1 MIKIEQIVKPFNSGF
16 SAVSIKY
23 LLEDL
28 QKRYLVNIEP
38 NITIVDAVKEKDNY
52 FILVKIP
59 SESNTEYKS
68 DQIFYDVIIE
78 LLPPNNS
85 YLSNESVRDYDVRVY
100 SNCPSFTYTFTY
112 VYYKKDAL
120 IRMPKGA
127 YTRKAL
133 SKVPKTRNPLLLFG
147 IEKTLWF
154 AICYLDKNRLFKRSN
169 LEALVKDDSKLKD
182 LIKEHKIIGQ
192 DQKLEEVLARTKKFS
207 TIKKK
212 EKKIDDR
219 IKEKNIK
226 KLGKT
231 SPKKENIE
239 HLRSR
244 LAADLSSDLN
254 RPDIRKSTLKS
265 SLKSGLSK
273 KK

>member
-23 LLEDL
+23 LLENL

-38 NITIVDAVKEKDNY
+38 NVTTVDAVKEKDNY

-68 DQIFYDVIIE
+68 DKIFYDVIIE
-78 LLPPNNS
+78 LSPPNKS
-85 YLSNESVRDYDVRVY
+85 YLNNESVRDYDARVY

-120 IRMPKGA
+120 IKMPKGA

-133 SKVPKTRNPLLLFG
+133 SKAPKVRNPLLLFG

-154 AICYLDKNRLFKRSN
+154 AICYIDKNKLFRRSN
-169 LEALVKDDSKLKD
+169 LEALIKDDSKLKD

-192 DQKLEEVLARTKKFS
+192 DQKLEEVMARTKKFS

-212 EKKIDDR
+212 ENKIDDR
-219 IKEKNIK
+219 IKEKDIK
-226 KLGKT
+226 KIGKT

-239 HLRSR
+239 NLRSR

-254 RPDIRKSTLKS
+254 KPDIRKSTLKS

>member
-23 LLEDL
+23 LLENL

-38 NITIVDAVKEKDNY
+38 NVTTVDAVKEKDNY

-68 DQIFYDVIIE
+68 DKIFYDVIIE

-85 YLSNESVRDYDVRVY
+85 YLNNESVRDYDVRVY

-120 IRMPKGA
+120 IKMPKGA

-133 SKVPKTRNPLLLFG
+133 SKAPKVRNPLLLFG

-154 AICYLDKNRLFKRSN
+154 AICYIDKNKLFKRSN

-192 DQKLEEVLARTKKFS
+192 DQKLEEVMARTKKFS

-212 EKKIDDR
+212 ENKIDDR
-219 IKEKNIK
+219 IKEKDIK
-226 KLGKT
+226 KIGKT

-239 HLRSR
+239 NLRSR

-254 RPDIRKSTLKS
+254 KPDIRKSTLKS

>member
-23 LLEDL
+23 LLENL

-38 NITIVDAVKEKDNY
+38 NITTVDAIKEKDNY

-68 DQIFYDVIIE
+68 DKIFYDVIIE
-78 LLPPNNS
+78 LSPPNKS
-85 YLSNESVRDYDVRVY
+85 YLNNESVRDYDVRVY

-120 IRMPKGA
+120 IKMPKGA

-133 SKVPKTRNPLLLFG
+133 SKAPKVRNPLLLFG

-154 AICYLDKNRLFKRSN
+154 AICYIDKNRLFKRSN
-169 LEALVKDDSKLKD
+169 LEALIKDDSKLKD

-192 DQKLEEVLARTKKFS
+192 DQKLEEVMARTKKFS

-212 EKKIDDR
+212 ENKIDDR
-219 IKEKNIK
+219 IKEKDIK
-226 KLGKT
+226 KIGKT

-239 HLRSR
+239 NLRSR
-244 LAADLSSDLN
+244 LATDLSSDLN
-254 RPDIRKSTLKS
+254 KPDIRKSTLKS

>member
-23 LLEDL
+23 LLENL

-38 NITIVDAVKEKDNY
+38 NITTIDAIKEKDNY
-52 FILVKIP
+52 FILVKVP

-68 DQIFYDVIIE
+68 DKIFYDVIIE

-85 YLSNESVRDYDVRVY
+85 YLNNESVRDYDVRVY

-120 IRMPKGA
+120 IKMPKGA

-133 SKVPKTRNPLLLFG
+133 SKAPKVRNPLLLFG

-154 AICYLDKNRLFKRSN
+154 AICYIDKNKLFKRSN

-192 DQKLEEVLARTKKFS
+192 DQKLEEVMARTKKFS

-212 EKKIDDR
+212 ENKIDDR
-219 IKEKNIK
+219 IKEKDIK
-226 KLGKT
+226 KIGKT

-239 HLRSR
+239 DLRSR

-254 RPDIRKSTLKS
+254 KPDIRKSILKS

>member
-23 LLEDL
+23 LLENL

-38 NITIVDAVKEKDNY
+38 NVTTVDAVKEKDNY

-68 DQIFYDVIIE
+68 DKIFYDVIIE
-78 LLPPNNS
+78 LLPPNKS
-85 YLSNESVRDYDVRVY
+85 YLNNESVRDYDVRVY

-120 IRMPKGA
+120 IKMPKGA

-133 SKVPKTRNPLLLFG
+133 SKAPKVRNPLLLFG

-154 AICYLDKNRLFKRSN
+154 TICYIDKNKLFKRSN

-192 DQKLEEVLARTKKFS
+192 DQKLEEVMARTKKFS

-212 EKKIDDR
+212 ENKIDDR
-219 IKEKNIK
+219 IKEKDIK
-226 KLGKT
+226 KIGKT

-239 HLRSR
+239 NLRSR

-254 RPDIRKSTLKS
+254 KPDIRKSTLKS

>member
-23 LLEDL
+23 LLENL

-38 NITIVDAVKEKDNY
+38 NITTVDAVKEKDNY

-68 DQIFYDVIIE
+68 DKIFYDVIIE
-78 LLPPNNS
+78 LSPPNKS
-85 YLSNESVRDYDVRVY
+85 YLNNENVRDYDVRVY

-120 IRMPKGA
+120 IKMPKGA

-133 SKVPKTRNPLLLFG
+133 SKAPKVRNPLLLFG

-154 AICYLDKNRLFKRSN
+154 AICYIDKNRLFKRSN

-192 DQKLEEVLARTKKFS
+192 DQKLEEVMARTKKFS

-212 EKKIDDR
+212 ENKIDDR
-219 IKEKNIK
+219 IKEKDIK
-226 KLGKT
+226 KIGKT

-239 HLRSR
+239 NLRSR

-254 RPDIRKSTLKS
+254 KPDIRKSTLKS

>member
-23 LLEDL
+23 LLENL

-38 NITIVDAVKEKDNY
+38 NVTIVDAVKEKDNY

-68 DQIFYDVIIE
+68 DKIFYDVIIE
-78 LLPPNNS
+78 LLPPNKS
-85 YLSNESVRDYDVRVY
+85 YLNNESVRDYDVRVY

-120 IRMPKGA
+120 IKMPKGA

-133 SKVPKTRNPLLLFG
+133 SKAPKVRNPLLLFG

-154 AICYLDKNRLFKRSN
+154 AICYIDKNKLFKRSN

-192 DQKLEEVLARTKKFS
+192 DQKLEEVMARTKKFS

-212 EKKIDDR
+212 ENKIDDR
-219 IKEKNIK
+219 IKEKDIK
-226 KLGKT
+226 KIGKT

-239 HLRSR
+239 NLRSR

-254 RPDIRKSTLKS
+254 KPDIRKSTLKS

>member
-23 LLEDL
+23 LLENL

-38 NITIVDAVKEKDNY
+38 NVTTVDAVKEKDNY

-68 DQIFYDVIIE
+68 DKIFYDVIIE

-85 YLSNESVRDYDVRVY
+85 YLNNESVRDYDVRVY

-120 IRMPKGA
+120 IKMPKGA

-133 SKVPKTRNPLLLFG
+133 SKAPKVRNPLLLFG

-154 AICYLDKNRLFKRSN
+154 AICYIDKNKLFKRSN
-169 LEALVKDDSKLKD
+169 LEALIKDDSKLKD

-192 DQKLEEVLARTKKFS
+192 DQKLEEVMARTKKFS

-212 EKKIDDR
+212 ENKIYDR
-219 IKEKNIK
+219 IKEKDIK
-226 KLGKT
+226 KIGKT

-239 HLRSR
+239 NLRSR

-254 RPDIRKSTLKS
+254 KPDIRKSTLKS

>member
-23 LLEDL
+23 LLENL

-38 NITIVDAVKEKDNY
+38 NVTTVDAVKEKDNY

-68 DQIFYDVIIE
+68 DKIFYDVIIE
-78 LLPPNNS
+78 LSPPNKS

-120 IRMPKGA
+120 IKMPKGA

-133 SKVPKTRNPLLLFG
+133 SKAPKVRNPLLLFG

-154 AICYLDKNRLFKRSN
+154 AICYIDKNKLFKRSN

-182 LIKEHKIIGQ
+182 LIKEYKIIGQ
-192 DQKLEEVLARTKKFS
+192 DQKLEEVMARTKKFS

-212 EKKIDDR
+212 ENKIDDR
-219 IKEKNIK
+219 IKEKDIK
-226 KLGKT
+226 KIGKT

-239 HLRSR
+239 NLRSR

-254 RPDIRKSTLKS
+254 KPDIRKSTLKS

>member
-23 LLEDL
+23 LLENL

-38 NITIVDAVKEKDNY
+38 NITTVDAVKEKDNY

-68 DQIFYDVIIE
+68 DKIFYDVIIE
-78 LLPPNNS
+78 LLPPNKS
-85 YLSNESVRDYDVRVY
+85 YLNNESVRDYDVRVY

-120 IRMPKGA
+120 IKMPKGA

-133 SKVPKTRNPLLLFG
+133 SKAPKVRNPLLLFG

-154 AICYLDKNRLFKRSN
+154 AICYIDKNKLFRRSN
-169 LEALVKDDSKLKD
+169 LEALIKDDSKLKD

-192 DQKLEEVLARTKKFS
+192 DQKLEEVMARTKKFS

-212 EKKIDDR
+212 ENKIDDR
-219 IKEKNIK
+219 IKEKDIK
-226 KLGKT
+226 KIGKT

-239 HLRSR
+239 NLRSR

-254 RPDIRKSTLKS
+254 KPDIRKSTLKS

>member
-23 LLEDL
+23 LLENL

-38 NITIVDAVKEKDNY
+38 NITTVDAVKEKDNY

-68 DQIFYDVIIE
+68 DKIFYDVIIE
-78 LLPPNNS
+78 LSPPNKS

-120 IRMPKGA
+120 IKMPKGA

-133 SKVPKTRNPLLLFG
+133 SKAPKIRNPLLLFG

-154 AICYLDKNRLFKRSN
+154 AICYIDKNRLFKRSN
-169 LEALVKDDSKLKD
+169 LEALIKDDSKLKD

-192 DQKLEEVLARTKKFS
+192 DQKLEEVMARTKKFS

-212 EKKIDDR
+212 ENKIDDR
-219 IKEKNIK
+219 IKEKDIK
-226 KLGKT
+226 KIGKT

-239 HLRSR
+239 NLRSR

-254 RPDIRKSTLKS
+254 KPDIRKSTLKS

>member
-1 MIKIEQIVKPFNSGF
+1 MIKIEQIVKPFNNGF

-23 LLEDL
+23 LLENL

-38 NITIVDAVKEKDNY
+38 NITTVDAVKEKDNY

-68 DQIFYDVIIE
+68 DKIFYDVIIE
-78 LLPPNNS
+78 LSPPNKS
-85 YLSNESVRDYDVRVY
+85 YLNNESVRDYDVRVY

-120 IRMPKGA
+120 IKMPKGA

-133 SKVPKTRNPLLLFG
+133 SKAPKVRNSLLLFG

-154 AICYLDKNRLFKRSN
+154 AICYIDKNKLFKRSN

-192 DQKLEEVLARTKKFS
+192 DQKLEEVMARTKKFS

-212 EKKIDDR
+212 ENKIDDR
-219 IKEKNIK
+219 IKEKDIK
-226 KLGKT
+226 KIGKT

-239 HLRSR
+239 NLRSR

-254 RPDIRKSTLKS
+254 KPDIRKSTLKS

>member
-23 LLEDL
+23 LLENL

-38 NITIVDAVKEKDNY
+38 NITTVDAVKEKDNY

-68 DQIFYDVIIE
+68 DKIFYDVIIE
-78 LLPPNNS
+78 LSPPNKS
-85 YLSNESVRDYDVRVY
+85 YLNNESVRDYDVRVY

-120 IRMPKGA
+120 IKMPKGA

-133 SKVPKTRNPLLLFG
+133 SKAPKVRNPLLLFG

-154 AICYLDKNRLFKRSN
+154 AICYIDKNKLFRRSN
-169 LEALVKDDSKLKD
+169 LEALIKDDSKLKD
-182 LIKEHKIIGQ
+182 LIKKHKIIGQ
-192 DQKLEEVLARTKKFS
+192 DQKLEEVMARTKKFY

-212 EKKIDDR
+212 ENKIDDR
-219 IKEKNIK
+219 IKEKDIK
-226 KLGKT
+226 KIGKT

-239 HLRSR
+239 NLRSR

-254 RPDIRKSTLKS
+254 KPDIRKSTLKS

>member
-23 LLEDL
+23 LLENL

-38 NITIVDAVKEKDNY
+38 NVTIVDAVKEKDNY

-68 DQIFYDVIIE
+68 DKIFYDVIIE
-78 LLPPNNS
+78 LLPPNKS
-85 YLSNESVRDYDVRVY
+85 YLNNESVRDYDVRVY

-120 IRMPKGA
+120 IKMPKGA

-133 SKVPKTRNPLLLFG
+133 SKAPKVRNPLLLFG

-154 AICYLDKNRLFKRSN
+154 AICYIDKNKLFKRSN
-169 LEALVKDDSKLKD
+169 LEALIKDDSKLKD

-192 DQKLEEVLARTKKFS
+192 DQKLEEVMARTKKFS

-212 EKKIDDR
+212 ENKIDDR
-219 IKEKNIK
+219 IKEKDIK
-226 KLGKT
+226 KIGKT

-239 HLRSR
+239 NLRSR

-254 RPDIRKSTLKS
+254 KPDIRKSTLKS

>member
-23 LLEDL
+23 LLENL

-38 NITIVDAVKEKDNY
+38 NVTTVDAVKEKDNY

-68 DQIFYDVIIE
+68 DKIFYDVIIE
-78 LLPPNNS
+78 LSPPNKS
-85 YLSNESVRDYDVRVY
+85 YLNNESVRDYDVRVY

-120 IRMPKGA
+120 IKMPKGA

-133 SKVPKTRNPLLLFG
+133 SKAPKVRNPLLLFG

-154 AICYLDKNRLFKRSN
+154 AICYIDKNKLFKRSN

-192 DQKLEEVLARTKKFS
+192 DQKLEEVMARTKKFS

-212 EKKIDDR
+212 ENKIDDR
-219 IKEKNIK
+219 IKEKDIK
-226 KLGKT
+226 KIGKT

-239 HLRSR
+239 NLRSR

-254 RPDIRKSTLKS
+254 KPDIRKSILKS

>member
-23 LLEDL
+23 LLENL

-38 NITIVDAVKEKDNY
+38 NVTTVDAVKEKDNY

-68 DQIFYDVIIE
+68 DKIFYDVIIE
-78 LLPPNNS
+78 LSPPNKS

-120 IRMPKGA
+120 IKMPKGA

-133 SKVPKTRNPLLLFG
+133 SKAPKVRNPLLLFG

-154 AICYLDKNRLFKRSN
+154 AICYIDKNKLFKRSN

-192 DQKLEEVLARTKKFS
+192 DQKLEEVMARTKKFS

-212 EKKIDDR
+212 ENKIDDR
-219 IKEKNIK
+219 IKEKDIK
-226 KLGKT
+226 KIGKT

-239 HLRSR
+239 NLRSR

-254 RPDIRKSTLKS
+254 KPDIRKSTLKS

>member
-23 LLEDL
+23 LLENL

-38 NITIVDAVKEKDNY
+38 NVTTVDAVKEKDNY

-68 DQIFYDVIIE
+68 DKIFYDVIIE
-78 LLPPNNS
+78 LLPPNKS
-85 YLSNESVRDYDVRVY
+85 YLNNESVRDYDVRVY

-120 IRMPKGA
+120 IKMPKGA

-133 SKVPKTRNPLLLFG
+133 SKAPKVRNPLLLFG

-154 AICYLDKNRLFKRSN
+154 AICYIDKNKLFKRSN

-192 DQKLEEVLARTKKFS
+192 DQKLEEVMARTKKFS

-212 EKKIDDR
+212 ENKIDDR
-219 IKEKNIK
+219 IKEKDIK
-226 KLGKT
+226 KVGKT

-239 HLRSR
+239 NLRSR

-254 RPDIRKSTLKS
+254 KPDIRKSTLKS

>member
-23 LLEDL
+23 LLENL

-38 NITIVDAVKEKDNY
+38 NITTVDAVKEKDNY

-68 DQIFYDVIIE
+68 DKIFYDVIIE
-78 LLPPNNS
+78 LLPPNKS
-85 YLSNESVRDYDVRVY
+85 YLNNESVRDYDVRVY

-120 IRMPKGA
+120 IKMPKGA

-133 SKVPKTRNPLLLFG
+133 SKAPKVRNPLLLFG

-154 AICYLDKNRLFKRSN
+154 AICYIDKNRLFKRSN
-169 LEALVKDDSKLKD
+169 LEALIKDDSKLKD

-192 DQKLEEVLARTKKFS
+192 DQKLEEVMARTKKFS

-212 EKKIDDR
+212 ENKIDDK
-219 IKEKNIK
+219 IKEKDIK
-226 KLGKT
+226 KIGKT

-239 HLRSR
+239 NLRSR

-254 RPDIRKSTLKS
+254 KPDIRKSTLKS

>member
-23 LLEDL
+23 LLENL

-38 NITIVDAVKEKDNY
+38 NITTVDAVKEKDNY

-68 DQIFYDVIIE
+68 DKIFYDVIIE
-78 LLPPNNS
+78 LSPPNKS
-85 YLSNESVRDYDVRVY
+85 YLNNESVRDYDVRVY

-120 IRMPKGA
+120 IKMPKGA

-133 SKVPKTRNPLLLFG
+133 SKAPKVRNPLLLFG

-154 AICYLDKNRLFKRSN
+154 AICYIDKNKLFRRSN
-169 LEALVKDDSKLKD
+169 LEALIKDDSKLKD

-192 DQKLEEVLARTKKFS
+192 DQKLEEVMARTKKFS

-212 EKKIDDR
+212 ENKIDDR
-219 IKEKNIK
+219 IKEKDIK
-226 KLGKT
+226 KIGKT

-239 HLRSR
+239 NLRSR

-254 RPDIRKSTLKS
+254 KPDIRKSTLKS

>member
-23 LLEDL
+23 LLENL

-38 NITIVDAVKEKDNY
+38 NVTTVDAVKDKDNY

-68 DQIFYDVIIE
+68 DKIFYDVIIE
-78 LLPPNNS
+78 LLPPNKS
-85 YLSNESVRDYDVRVY
+85 YLNNESVRDYDVRVY

-120 IRMPKGA
+120 IKMPKGA

-133 SKVPKTRNPLLLFG
+133 SKAPKVRNPLLLFG

-154 AICYLDKNRLFKRSN
+154 AICYIDKNKLFKRSN

-192 DQKLEEVLARTKKFS
+192 DQKLEEVMARTKKFS

-212 EKKIDDR
+212 ENKIDDR
-219 IKEKNIK
+219 IKEKDIK
-226 KLGKT
+226 KIGKT

-239 HLRSR
+239 NLRSR

-254 RPDIRKSTLKS
+254 KPDIRKSTLKS

>member
-23 LLEDL
+23 LLENL

-38 NITIVDAVKEKDNY
+38 NVTTVDAVKEKDNY

-68 DQIFYDVIIE
+68 DKIFYDVIIE
-78 LLPPNNS
+78 LLPPNKS
-85 YLSNESVRDYDVRVY
+85 YLNNESVRDYDVRVY

-120 IRMPKGA
+120 IKMPKGA

-133 SKVPKTRNPLLLFG
+133 SKAPKVRNPLLLFG

-154 AICYLDKNRLFKRSN
+154 AICYIDKNRLFKRSN
-169 LEALVKDDSKLKD
+169 LEALIKDDSKLKD

-192 DQKLEEVLARTKKFS
+192 DQKLEEVMARTKKFS

-212 EKKIDDR
+212 ENKIDDR
-219 IKEKNIK
+219 IKEKDIK
-226 KLGKT
+226 KIGKT

-239 HLRSR
+239 NLRSR

-254 RPDIRKSTLKS
+254 KPDIRKSTLKS

>member
-23 LLEDL
+23 LLENL

-38 NITIVDAVKEKDNY
+38 NITTVDAVKEKDNY

-68 DQIFYDVIIE
+68 DKIFYDVIIE
-78 LLPPNNS
+78 LSPPNKS

-120 IRMPKGA
+120 IKMPKGA

-133 SKVPKTRNPLLLFG
+133 SKAPKIRNPLLLFG

-154 AICYLDKNRLFKRSN
+154 AICYIDKNKLFKRSN
-169 LEALVKDDSKLKD
+169 LEALIKDDSKLKD

-192 DQKLEEVLARTKKFS
+192 DQKLEEVMARTKKFS

-212 EKKIDDR
+212 ENKIDDR
-219 IKEKNIK
+219 IKEKDIK
-226 KLGKT
+226 KIGKT

-239 HLRSR
+239 NLRSR

-254 RPDIRKSTLKS
+254 KPDIRKSTLKS

>member
-23 LLEDL
+23 LLENL

-38 NITIVDAVKEKDNY
+38 NITTVDAIKEKDNY

-68 DQIFYDVIIE
+68 DKIFYDVIIE
-78 LLPPNNS
+78 LLPPNKS
-85 YLSNESVRDYDVRVY
+85 YLNNESVRDYDVRVY

-120 IRMPKGA
+120 IKMPKGA
-127 YTRKAL
+127 YTKKAL
-133 SKVPKTRNPLLLFG
+133 SKAPKVRNPLLLFG

-154 AICYLDKNRLFKRSN
+154 AICYIDKNKLFKRSN
-169 LEALVKDDSKLKD
+169 LEALIKDDSKLKD

-192 DQKLEEVLARTKKFS
+192 DQKLEEVMARTKKFS

-212 EKKIDDR
+212 ENKIDDR
-219 IKEKNIK
+219 IKEKDIK
-226 KLGKT
+226 KIGKT

-239 HLRSR
+239 NLRSR

-254 RPDIRKSTLKS
+254 KPDIRKSTLKS

>member
-59 SESNTEYKS
+59 SESNSEYKS

-133 SKVPKTRNPLLLFG
+133 SKVPKVRNPLLLFG

-154 AICYLDKNRLFKRSN
+154 AICYLDKNKLFKRSN
-169 LEALVKDDSKLKD
+169 LEALVRDDSKLKD
-182 LIKEHKIIGQ
+182 IIKEHKIIGQ

-207 TIKKK
+207 TIKQK

-219 IKEKNIK
+219 IKEKDIK
-226 KLGKT
+226 KIGKT

-254 RPDIRKSTLKS
+254 KPDIRKSTLKS

>member
-219 IKEKNIK
+219 IKEKDIK

-254 RPDIRKSTLKS
+254 KPDIRKSTLKS

>member
-23 LLEDL
+23 LLENL

-68 DQIFYDVIIE
+68 DKIFYDVIIE
-78 LLPPNNS
+78 LSPPNKS
-85 YLSNESVRDYDVRVY
+85 YLNNESVRDYDVRVY

-120 IRMPKGA
+120 IKMPKGA

-133 SKVPKTRNPLLLFG
+133 SKAPKVRNPLLLFG

-154 AICYLDKNRLFKRSN
+154 AICYIDKNKLFRRSN
-169 LEALVKDDSKLKD
+169 LEALIKDDSKLKD

-192 DQKLEEVLARTKKFS
+192 DQKLEEVMARTKKFS

-212 EKKIDDR
+212 ENKIDDR
-219 IKEKNIK
+219 IKEKDIK
-226 KLGKT
+226 KIGKT

-239 HLRSR
+239 NLRSR

-254 RPDIRKSTLKS
+254 KPDIRKSTLKS

>member
-23 LLEDL
+23 LLENL

-38 NITIVDAVKEKDNY
+38 NITTVDAVKEKDNY

-68 DQIFYDVIIE
+68 DKIFYDVIIE
-78 LLPPNNS
+78 LLPPNKS
-85 YLSNESVRDYDVRVY
+85 YLNNESVRDYDVRVY

-120 IRMPKGA
+120 IKMPKGA

-133 SKVPKTRNPLLLFG
+133 SKAPKVRNPLLLFG

-154 AICYLDKNRLFKRSN
+154 AICYIDKNKLFKRSN
-169 LEALVKDDSKLKD
+169 LEALIKDDSKLKD

-192 DQKLEEVLARTKKFS
+192 DQKLEEVMARTKKFS

-212 EKKIDDR
+212 ENKIDDR
-219 IKEKNIK
+219 IKEKDIK
-226 KLGKT
+226 KIGKT

-239 HLRSR
+239 NLRSR

-254 RPDIRKSTLKS
+254 KPDIRKSTLKS

>member
-23 LLEDL
+23 LLENL

-38 NITIVDAVKEKDNY
+38 NVTTVDAVKEKDNY

-68 DQIFYDVIIE
+68 DKIFYDVIIE
-78 LLPPNNS
+78 LSPPNKS
-85 YLSNESVRDYDVRVY
+85 YLNNESVRDYDVRVY

-120 IRMPKGA
+120 IKMPKGA

-133 SKVPKTRNPLLLFG
+133 SKAPKVRNPLLLFG

-154 AICYLDKNRLFKRSN
+154 AICYIDKNKLFKRSN

-182 LIKEHKIIGQ
+182 LIKEYKIIGQ
-192 DQKLEEVLARTKKFS
+192 DQKLEEVMARTKKFS

-212 EKKIDDR
+212 ENKIDDR
-219 IKEKNIK
+219 IKEKDIK
-226 KLGKT
+226 KIGKT

-239 HLRSR
+239 NLRSR

-254 RPDIRKSTLKS
+254 KPDIRKSTLKS

>member
-23 LLEDL
+23 LLENL

-38 NITIVDAVKEKDNY
+38 NITTVDAVKEKDNY

-68 DQIFYDVIIE
+68 DKIFYDVIIE
-78 LLPPNNS
+78 LLPPNKS
-85 YLSNESVRDYDVRVY
+85 YLNNESVRDYDVRVY

-120 IRMPKGA
+120 IKMPKGA

-133 SKVPKTRNPLLLFG
+133 SKAPKVRNPLLLFG

-154 AICYLDKNRLFKRSN
+154 AICYIDKNRLFKRSN
-169 LEALVKDDSKLKD
+169 LEALIKDDSKLKD

-192 DQKLEEVLARTKKFS
+192 DQKLEEVMARTKKFS

-212 EKKIDDR
+212 ENKIDDR
-219 IKEKNIK
+219 IKEKDIK
-226 KLGKT
+226 KIGKT

-239 HLRSR
+239 NLRSR

-254 RPDIRKSTLKS
+254 KPDIRKSTLKS

>member
-23 LLEDL
+23 LLENL

-38 NITIVDAVKEKDNY
+38 NITTVDAIKEKDNY

-68 DQIFYDVIIE
+68 DKIFYDVIIE
-78 LLPPNNS
+78 LSPPNKS
-85 YLSNESVRDYDVRVY
+85 YLNNESVRDYDVRVY

-120 IRMPKGA
+120 IKMPKGA

-133 SKVPKTRNPLLLFG
+133 SKAPKVRNPLLLFG

-154 AICYLDKNRLFKRSN
+154 AICYIDKNRLFKRSN

-192 DQKLEEVLARTKKFS
+192 DQKLEEVMARTKKFS

-212 EKKIDDR
+212 ENKIDDR
-219 IKEKNIK
+219 IKEKDIK
-226 KLGKT
+226 KIGKT

-239 HLRSR
+239 NLRSR

-254 RPDIRKSTLKS
+254 KPDIRKSTLKS

>member
-23 LLEDL
+23 LLENL

-38 NITIVDAVKEKDNY
+38 NITTVDAVKEKDNY

-68 DQIFYDVIIE
+68 DKIFYDVIIE
-78 LLPPNNS
+78 LSPPNKS
-85 YLSNESVRDYDVRVY
+85 YLNNESVRDYDVRVY

-120 IRMPKGA
+120 IKMPKGA

-133 SKVPKTRNPLLLFG
+133 SKAPKVRNPLLLFG

-154 AICYLDKNRLFKRSN
+154 AICYIDKNRLFKRSN

-192 DQKLEEVLARTKKFS
+192 DQKLEEVMARTKKFS

-212 EKKIDDR
+212 ENKIDDR
-219 IKEKNIK
+219 IKEKDIK
-226 KLGKT
+226 KIGKT

-239 HLRSR
+239 NLRSR

-254 RPDIRKSTLKS
+254 KPDIRKSTLKS

>member
-59 SESNTEYKS
+59 SESNSEYKS

-133 SKVPKTRNPLLLFG
+133 SKVPKIRNPLLLFG

-154 AICYLDKNRLFKRSN
+154 AICYLDKNRLFRRSN

-192 DQKLEEVLARTKKFS
+192 DKKLEEVLARTKKFS

-219 IKEKNIK
+219 IKEKDIK

-254 RPDIRKSTLKS
+254 KPDIRKSTLKS

>member
-23 LLEDL
+23 LLENL

-38 NITIVDAVKEKDNY
+38 NITTVDAVKEKDNY

-68 DQIFYDVIIE
+68 DKIFYDVIIE
-78 LLPPNNS
+78 LLPPNKS
-85 YLSNESVRDYDVRVY
+85 YLNNESVRDYDVRVY

-120 IRMPKGA
+120 IKMPKGA

-133 SKVPKTRNPLLLFG
+133 SKAPKVRNPLLLFG

-154 AICYLDKNRLFKRSN
+154 AICYIDKNRLFKRSN
-169 LEALVKDDSKLKD
+169 LEALIKDDSKLKD

-192 DQKLEEVLARTKKFS
+192 DQKLEEVMARTKKFS

-212 EKKIDDR
+212 ENKIDDR
-219 IKEKNIK
+219 IKEKDIK
-226 KLGKT
+226 KIGKT

-239 HLRSR
+239 NLRSR

-254 RPDIRKSTLKS
+254 KPDIRKSILKS

>member
-38 NITIVDAVKEKDNY
+38 NITTVDAVKEKDNY

-68 DQIFYDVIIE
+68 DKIFYDVIIE
-78 LLPPNNS
+78 LLPPNKS
-85 YLSNESVRDYDVRVY
+85 YLNNESVRDYDVRVY

-120 IRMPKGA
+120 IKMPKGA

-133 SKVPKTRNPLLLFG
+133 SKAPRVRNPLLLFG

-154 AICYLDKNRLFKRSN
+154 AICYIDKNKLFKRSN
-169 LEALVKDDSKLKD
+169 LEALIKDDSKLKD

-192 DQKLEEVLARTKKFS
+192 DQKLEEVMARTKKFS

-212 EKKIDDR
+212 ENKIDDR
-219 IKEKNIK
+219 IKEKDIK
-226 KLGKT
+226 KIGKT

-239 HLRSR
+239 NLRSR

-254 RPDIRKSTLKS
+254 KPDIRKSTLKS

>member
-23 LLEDL
+23 LLENL

-38 NITIVDAVKEKDNY
+38 NITTVDAIKEKDNY
-52 FILVKIP
+52 FILVKVP

-68 DQIFYDVIIE
+68 DKIFYDVIIE
-78 LLPPNNS
+78 LSPPNKS
-85 YLSNESVRDYDVRVY
+85 YLNNESVRDYDVRVY

-120 IRMPKGA
+120 IKMPKGA

-133 SKVPKTRNPLLLFG
+133 SKAPRVRNPLLLFG

-154 AICYLDKNRLFKRSN
+154 AICYIDKNKLFKRSN

-192 DQKLEEVLARTKKFS
+192 DQKLEEVMARTKKFS

-212 EKKIDDR
+212 ENKIDDR
-219 IKEKNIK
+219 IKEKDIK
-226 KLGKT
+226 KIGKT

-239 HLRSR
+239 NLRSK

-254 RPDIRKSTLKS
+254 KPDIRKSILKS

>member
-23 LLEDL
+23 LLENL

-38 NITIVDAVKEKDNY
+38 NITTVDAIKEKDNY
-52 FILVKIP
+52 FILVKVP

-68 DQIFYDVIIE
+68 DKIFYDVIIE
-78 LLPPNNS
+78 LSPPNKS
-85 YLSNESVRDYDVRVY
+85 YLNNESVRDYDVRVY

-120 IRMPKGA
+120 IKMPKGA

-133 SKVPKTRNPLLLFG
+133 SKAPKVRNPLLLFG

-154 AICYLDKNRLFKRSN
+154 AICYIDKNKLFRRSN

-192 DQKLEEVLARTKKFS
+192 DQKLEEVMARTKKFS

-212 EKKIDDR
+212 ENKIDDR
-219 IKEKNIK
+219 IKEKDIK
-226 KLGKT
+226 KIGKT

-239 HLRSR
+239 DLRSR

-254 RPDIRKSTLKS
+254 KPDIRKSILKS

>member
-23 LLEDL
+23 LLENL

-68 DQIFYDVIIE
+68 DKIFYDVIIE
-78 LLPPNNS
+78 LSPPNKS
-85 YLSNESVRDYDVRVY
+85 YLNNESVRDYDARVY

-120 IRMPKGA
+120 IKMPKGA

-133 SKVPKTRNPLLLFG
+133 SKAPKVRNPLLLFG

-154 AICYLDKNRLFKRSN
+154 AICYIDKNKLFRRSN
-169 LEALVKDDSKLKD
+169 LEALIKDDSKLKD
-182 LIKEHKIIGQ
+182 LIKKHKIIGQ
-192 DQKLEEVLARTKKFS
+192 DQKLEEVMARTKKFS

-212 EKKIDDR
+212 ENKIDDR
-219 IKEKNIK
+219 IKEKDIK
-226 KLGKT
+226 KIGKT

-239 HLRSR
+239 NLRSR

-254 RPDIRKSTLKS
+254 KPDIRKSTLKS

>member
-59 SESNTEYKS
+59 SESNSEYKS

-133 SKVPKTRNPLLLFG
+133 SKVPKVRNPLLLFG

-169 LEALVKDDSKLKD
+169 LEALVRDDSKLKD

-192 DQKLEEVLARTKKFS
+192 DQKLEELMARTKKFS

-219 IKEKNIK
+219 IKEKDIK
-226 KLGKT
+226 KIGKT

-254 RPDIRKSTLKS
+254 KPDIRKSTLKS

>member
-1 MIKIEQIVKPFNSGF
+1 
-16 SAVSIKY
+16 
-23 LLEDL
+23 
-28 QKRYLVNIEP
+28 
-38 NITIVDAVKEKDNY
+38 
-52 FILVKIP
+52 
-59 SESNTEYKS
+59 
-68 DQIFYDVIIE
+68 
-78 LLPPNNS
+78 
-85 YLSNESVRDYDVRVY
+85 
-100 SNCPSFTYTFTY
+100 
-112 VYYKKDAL
+112 
-120 IRMPKGA
+120 MPKGA

-133 SKVPKTRNPLLLFG
+133 SKAPKVRNPLLLFG

-154 AICYLDKNRLFKRSN
+154 AICYIDKNKLFRRSN

-192 DQKLEEVLARTKKFS
+192 DQKLEEVMARTKKFS

-212 EKKIDDR
+212 ENKIDDR
-219 IKEKNIK
+219 IKEKDIK
-226 KLGKT
+226 KIGKT

-239 HLRSR
+239 NLRSR

-254 RPDIRKSTLKS
+254 KPDIRKSTLKS